1 LPSCAQF
8 LSHLPYSI
16 IVALDMDF
24 SCNWSDF
31 SVALGLSGAA
41 GIRATLPVFLVT
53 LLHQLDAKEYPIW
66 DQLPW
71 LAQSEVCMLFGLLLI
86 IEMLIDSIPALDH
99 VGHAILLPAY
109 PILGGLVAISPDYC
123 GGLITRVPLAI
134 FGGLLAGL
142 VHFGKGIARMGS
154 TASSGGFL
162 TPVVSNCETLC
173 AIAVLVFS
181 IFSPTFALVAVAF
194 FIYLAFLGLRW
205 AVTQATADQHP
216 SSEKLYPPA
225 AQKRSHGGFKRGK
238 TDYASAPSAP
248 PLDEVLNPRK
258 SSETRGTLAVPQKDA
273 TAGVPLPV
281 PDFDGGISSGD
292 PRKDAQREVE
302 RVMAAPN
309 PHMVLGGGNVEQ
321 TRREFKR
328 IVLLLHPD
336 RGYVQGE
343 RASLALRRVVEANQT
358 LHGSP

>member
-1 LPSCAQF
+1 MDVSC
-8 LSHLPYSI
+8 S
-16 IVALDMDF
+16 
-24 SCNWSDF
+24 WSDF
-31 SVALGLSGAA
+31 SVAVGLSGAA

-53 LLHQLDAKEYPIW
+53 LLHQLDPKEYPIW

-71 LAQSEVCMLFGLLLI
+71 LAQSEVCTLFGLLLI
-86 IEMLIDSIPALDH
+86 VEMLIDSIPALDH
-99 VGHAILLPAY
+99 AGHALLLPAY

-123 GGLITRVPLAI
+123 GGFITRVPFAI
-134 FGGLLAGL
+134 FGGLLAAL
-142 VHFGKGIARMGS
+142 VHLGRAIVRMGS

-173 AIAVLVFS
+173 AIAVLLAS
-181 IFSPTFALVAVAF
+181 IFSPTLALVAVAF
-194 FIYLAFLGLRW
+194 FAYLAFHGLRW

-216 SSEKLYPPA
+216 SDEKLYPPSA
-225 AQKRSHGGFKRGK
+225 PKRSRGGFTRGK
-238 TDYASAPSAP
+238 TDYARAPSAP
-248 PLDEVLNPRK
+248 PLDELLNPRK
-258 SSETRGTLAVPQKDA
+258 SSQTPGVVAISHEGA
-273 TAGVPLPV
+273 TAGTPPTI
-281 PDFDGGISSGD
+281 PDFDGGVASGD

-336 RGYVQGE
+336 RGHVQGE
-343 RASLALRRVVEANQT
+343 RAALALRRVVEANQT
-358 LHGSP
+358 LHGGP